1 MSRRLP
7 VLAALLTLAAAPAV
21 ADDDGV
27 LRLSCRADNPAL
39 LPAPLAFSIDLAAAK
54 ATETGSGEQFGV
66 TAYRDGF
73 GLWDPAGGPGTVI
86 YRIDRVHGRFI
97 RVDKQIRVDG
107 TCEKVA
113 PKL

>member
-1 MSRRLP
+1 MSRRLFA
-7 VLAALLTLAAAPAV
+7 LAALSLVAATPAAA
-21 ADDDGV
+21 DDGP

-39 LPAPLAFSIDLAAAK
+39 LPAPLAFSIDMAAAK
-54 ATETGSGEQFGV
+54 ATETGSGEEYGV

-73 GLWDPAGGPGTVI
+73 GLWDPAGGPGTVV
-86 YRIDRVHGRFI
+86 YRIDRIHGRFM

-107 TCEKVA
+107 TCEKVE